1 MKVWKPVAPLGYAH
15 RRILSGVGSV
25 IARKLMIPLLAGLL
39 AVAGACG
46 GDDDDSGED
55 PTPTRPSEERTAEPK
70 DLSPQEIVESLA
82 PSVVNILT
90 TFPSGAGGGSGIV
103 WEDNRHILTNA
114 HVVLGSG
121 SIKVIDPED
130 GREIPARVV
139 ALSPCDDVALL
150 EVDRG
155 NFEPA
160 PIGDSDSLEP
170 GEEVVALGY
179 PATYTDQ
186 GSTKLVVTRGIVSKL
201 NDSLDGKN
209 DLIQTDA
216 AINPGNSGGPL
227 VNARGEVV
235 GVNTLTFLGQQNQN
249 YAIAINEAKFI
260 ADKLKDGKNITY
272 IGARI
277 QANYAG
283 LAQELGI
290 QLAYTDGL
298 LITGIDTGSPA
309 DEAGLGY
316 SDLIYYA
323 DNVWVESIG
332 DFCDVLRSRKPGD
345 TVRID
350 ITRTYTDGSSED
362 LFALV
367 ELE

>member
-1 MKVWKPVAPLGYAH
+1 M
-15 RRILSGVGSV
+15 
-25 IARKLMIPLLAGLL
+25 IARAFTVTLLAGLL
-39 AVAGACG
+39 AFTGACG
-46 GDDDDSGED
+46 GDDNGADED
-55 PTPTRPSEERTAEPK
+55 ATPTRESGERTREPK
-70 DLSPQEIVESLA
+70 DLTPQQIVESLS

-121 SIKVIDPED
+121 SIKVVDPKD
-130 GREIPARVV
+130 GRQIPARVV

-155 NFEPA
+155 NFKPA
-160 PIGDSDSLEP
+160 PIGDSEKLEP

-186 GSTKLVVTRGIVSKL
+186 GSTKLVVTRGIVSKVK
-201 NDSLDGKN
+201 DSLDGKN

-227 VNARGEVV
+227 VNRRGEVI

-249 YAIAINEAKFI
+249 YAIAINEAKFV
-260 ADKLKDGKNITY
+260 ADKLKKGKNITY

-277 QANYAG
+277 RANYAG

-290 QLAYTDGL
+290 KLAYTDGL

-309 DEAGLGY
+309 DDAGLGY

-345 TVRID
+345 TIRID

-362 LFALV
+362 LYALV